1 MTPYRVAAQPPTP
14 DGVDIEVMR
23 YAARSRRTRWA
34 RRAAVVFALGLT
46 FAACLVSFAL
56 SLMPAASV
64 AMPSAPMSAIAP
76 FDSTPR
82 TLLPVHTL
90 PVTYCP
96 FWGTDPVDTAARVQ
110 YELDHWVRCQNGC
123 IPFPEPSPW
132 D

>member
-1 MTPYRVAAQPPTP
+1 MTPYRVTAQPPREA
-14 DGVDIEVMR
+14 VDVEVVR
-23 YAARSRRTRWA
+23 FAARSRRARWG
-34 RRAAVVFALGLT
+34 RLAAVVVALGLT
-46 FAACLVSFAL
+46 FAACFVSFAL
-56 SLMPAASV
+56 SPMHVANV
-64 AMPSAPMSAIAP
+64 AMAAAPMNAIAP
-76 FDSTPR
+76 FDSNPR
-82 TLLPVHTL
+82 TLPPVHTL